1 MKVYHYTQ
9 SFRLDI
15 ILEAGFIKLESF
27 LPSIPDLVW
36 LTSEEFV
43 PNTARPQNQHAD
55 PPRFF
60 DVFKYHRFVFDSSNP
75 LIKPWTTYQ
84 KTFEEKRVVTALN
97 KTAKDLKDK
106 PESWYVSEE
115 PLPIEEYE
123 KATANPDVN
132 VFIGGEWV

>member
-1 MKVYHYTQ
+1 MKVYHYTKE
-9 SFRLDI
+9 FHLER
-15 ILEAGFIKLESF
+15 ILSDGFIKVAPFVS
-27 LPSIPDLVW
+27 PISDLVW